1 MERRGGGKSMGE
13 GGSVGGGMKG
23 GKEGEMG

>member
-1 MERRGGGKSMGE
+1 MERGDGTKSMGE

-23 GKEGEMG
+23 GKAGERG